1 MEVFASFLIDSP
13 HSIPPERQVVRMSSA
28 CGIATYFSTP
38 SVATCAN
45 CTANALEI
53 VKKLAK
59 TRVIIDAHGN
69 VQQPS
74 SSSAAHD
81 QRDEGSDDDLSKNM
95 TETLTSE
102 LHRAINSGN
111 FDVAIAAGA
120 FIVVNKTH
128 HGEDRN
134 PGVRTSES
142 ADSGEDV
149 ELSSRWLF
157 REERGAEACTLEPNS
172 QSPSRPSSPSSF
184 KQKSH
189 SSVSPHRSGDN
200 EETKKTRLRMGVQSI
215 ECCEEAPNNNSK
227 GLVSC
232 TSCPDVPPYAEVL
245 AQHFP
250 PSPRL
255 GPIVP
260 DWQALVDREKNGGKG
275 RPHWS
280 EWMGSYKA
288 PREGHFEALDVGE
301 TVVVPNEE
309 KRRGAKSID
318 DDRARAPS
326 PASSCTL
333 DGEEPQQDKRKKKNK
348 SKKNKSNKKRKKKK
362 AQESSAVEQDTE
374 IERSQEDVCPPP
386 PQDIPQVDNNQDTG
400 VIHPPDDMD
409 RDSAAEVLVH
419 LKNHT
424 KEQSEEEEDLP
435 TQSEILRL
443 NEEHDTDVAVPPKSP
458 VSEEQVKDN
467 SVLSTTTASRSE
479 EEKDAAIPVRV
490 APLEEHKTADK
501 IIRSGSLK
509 SFEEQNSGL
518 QLGGCSL
525 RSTPEQAAASLA
537 PPGPPQTEEKAGTET
552 DILENP
558 SGVDKR
564 RDSIEILSS
573 REAVGK
579 PRWFD
584 FDSDSEMT
592 DVVKAD
598 LKALINTPTKPFVTT
613 QPRKAGGQE
622 PDESESDTRRKW
634 FDSVVWDREFP
645 PLRGESS
652 TRSPKASIVPE
663 SVSSTT
669 DPSRTSSPDSVGR
682 PTGEIGGEFV
692 VTVTQVDKPERTRWP
707 YVTNDFANHFPRIA
721 KLLADLEV
729 ERSIRDNTFDFYIL
743 MAADQIEYEDN
754 VGMAQNDL
762 LDHGSEQE
770 SEQGPGHEFE
780 QRPVEHSSPH
790 EAIYSADD
798 EDSFDEQQEFR
809 SSPSHEAVWS
819 SEEHVLEPE
828 SAKSSIE
835 HSDIYPP
842 HETVQEASEAALDN
856 EQSSSVY
863 HGPADEVE
871 TVSPLQTIDETSIR
885 GDDNIRKPIIR
896 LPAGSC
902 YPEEPIDGPL
912 RDESEI
918 TQTPDEYDV
927 ELLIK
932 REVAMQLESVLQ
944 GQDKLQSQMS
954 ANENNQN
961 EVLKRLTAS
970 EKIQLELLEELKA
983 TRNAKNEL
991 LEANNASREVQAE
1004 LLRKAE
1010 ASDKT
1015 QKTLFRMT
1023 DKCRTM
1029 QQKLLKRG
1037 TADEESRAKLFGIA
1051 SDFNQKVA
1059 AWMADSGT
1067 PAEQLSK
1074 SGGSENTQQRE
1085 AKASSQASSSVH
1097 FQEGN
1102 SVDSSILGVKDEDDH
1117 AQGEL
1122 QKVGRALI
1130 NGGNGRADEK
1140 QPQETVGEA
1149 VSKEEQGGTG

>member
-1 MEVFASFLIDSP
+1 MEVFASFLINSP

-38 SVATCAN
+38 FVATCAN

-95 TETLTSE
+95 NETLTSE

-128 HGEDRN
+128 HEEDRN
-134 PGVRTSES
+134 PES

-172 QSPSRPSSPSSF
+172 QSPSRTSSPSSF
-184 KQKSH
+184 KQESH
-189 SSVSPHRSGDN
+189 PSVSPHRSGDN

-215 ECCEEAPNNNSK
+215 ECCEEAPNDNSK

-232 TSCPDVPPYAEVL
+232 TSCPDVPPYAKVL

-260 DWQALVDREKNGGKG
+260 DWQTLVDREKNGGKG
-275 RPHWS
+275 KPHWS
-280 EWMGSYKA
+280 EWTGSYKA
-288 PREGHFEALDVGE
+288 PRKGHFEALVLEE
-301 TVVVPNEE
+301 TVIVPDEE

-326 PASSCTL
+326 PVSSCTL

-348 SKKNKSNKKRKKKK
+348 SKKSKSNKKRKKKK

-374 IERSQEDVCPPP
+374 VKRSQEDVCPPL
-386 PQDIPQVDNNQDTG
+386 PQDIPQVDKNQDTG
-400 VIHPPDDMD
+400 LIHPPDDMD
-409 RDSAAEVLVH
+409 RDSAAEILVN

-424 KEQSEEEEDLP
+424 KEQSGEEEDLP
-435 TQSEILRL
+435 TQSEPLRL
-443 NEEHDTDVAVPPKSP
+443 NEEHGTDVAVPPKSH

-490 APLEEHKTADK
+490 ALLEEHKTAEK

-509 SFEEQNSGL
+509 LFEEQSSELHVEDG
-518 QLGGCSL
+518 SL
-525 RSTPEQAAASLA
+525 RSTPEQAAAPLA
-537 PPGPPQTEEKAGTET
+537 SSGPPQTEEKAGTET

-558 SGVDKR
+558 SGVDER

-584 FDSDSEMT
+584 FESDSEMT

-598 LKALINTPTKPFVTT
+598 LKALINKPTKPFVTT

-634 FDSVVWDREFP
+634 FDSVAWDREFP

-663 SVSSTT
+663 NVSSTT
-669 DPSRTSSPDSVGR
+669 DPSRTSSPDSIGR

-692 VTVTQVDKPERTRWP
+692 VTVTQVDKPERIRWP

-729 ERSIRDNTFDFYIL
+729 ERSIRDGTFDFDIL

-754 VGMAQNDL
+754 VGIAQDDL
-762 LDHGSEQE
+762 LDHGSKQE
-770 SEQGPGHEFE
+770 SEQELEHELE

-798 EDSFDEQQEFR
+798 EGSFDEQQEFR
-809 SSPSHEAVWS
+809 SSPSYEAVWS
-819 SEEHVLEPE
+819 SEEHMLELE

-835 HSDIYPP
+835 YSDIYPP
-842 HETVQEASEAALDN
+842 HETVQEASEAALDD
-856 EQSSSVY
+856 EQSSSLY

-871 TVSPLQTIDETSIR
+871 TVSPLQTSDETSSR

-896 LPAGSC
+896 LPVGSC
-902 YPEEPIDGPL
+902 YPEKPMDGPL

-1023 DKCRTM
+1023 DECRTM

-1059 AWMADSGT
+1059 AWIADSGI

-1074 SGGSENTQQRE
+1074 SGGSENMQQRE
-1085 AKASSQASSSVH
+1085 AKASTKASSSVH

-1102 SVDSSILGVKDEDDH
+1102 SLDSSILGVKDEDDH

-1149 VSKEEQGGTG
+1149 VSEEKQGGTG